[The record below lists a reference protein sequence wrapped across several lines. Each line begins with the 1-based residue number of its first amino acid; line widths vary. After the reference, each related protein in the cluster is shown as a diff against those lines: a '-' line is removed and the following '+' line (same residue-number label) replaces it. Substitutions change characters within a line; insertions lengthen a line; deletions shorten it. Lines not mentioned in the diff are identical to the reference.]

1 MQLRRQYGRRT
12 ARVRAI
18 SGIWGVVWPASF
30 PGAPRARSTAHAL
43 AVLVLVTAVCGAYI
57 AFYWADDPQADSQSR
72 VDVLTAGRST
82 MTMATYWLLVTLAGP
97 AAKAV
102 TPLLILRTALM
113 NDSDYCTALV
123 PTHPLSGRVLPIS
136 VLVALAAGSA
146 ATWIM
151 SVLSPRRAR
160 PAAQTCDSEA
170 GARGISSSAAGKQ
183 PW

>member
-1 MQLRRQYGRRT
+1 M
-12 ARVRAI
+12 
-18 SGIWGVVWPASF
+18 
-30 PGAPRARSTAHAL
+30 
-43 AVLVLVTAVCGAYI
+43 LVTAVCGAYI

-82 MTMATYWLLVTLAGP
+82 MATYWLLVTPAGP

-113 NDSDYCTALV
+113 DDSGYCTALV
-123 PTHPLSGRVLPIS
+123 PTHPLLGRVLPIS

-170 GARGISSSAAGKQ
+170 GARGISSSAAGK

>member
-1 MQLRRQYGRRT
+1 
-12 ARVRAI
+12 
-18 SGIWGVVWPASF
+18 VWPASF
-30 PGAPRARSTAHAL
+30 PGAPRARSAAHTL
-43 AVLVLVTAVCGAYI
+43 GGLVLVTAVCGAYI
-57 AFYWADDPQADSQSR
+57 AFYRADDPQVDSQSR
-72 VDVLTAGRST
+72 VGVLTAGGST
-82 MTMATYWLLVTLAGP
+82 MAIPVLSTGLVLLRALRERFGALYWLLVTLAGP
-97 AAKAV
+97 AAMVV

-123 PTHPLSGRVLPIS
+123 PRHPLSGRVLPIS

-160 PAAQTCDSEA
+160 PAAQTCGSEA